1 MGLAASA
8 YYTYR
13 MEILTGLG
21 LAIPAGLNAY
31 IPLLTVAVGQALGWI
46 RLDEPYAL
54 LGEWWAIA
62 LIAVLL
68 LVEVVA
74 DKIPA
79 VDHVNDVVQT
89 FVRPA
94 AGGLLF
100 AAATAGDG
108 YVHPVVWIVAGVL
121 VAGGVHAAKT
131 TARPAI
137 NASTAGV
144 GTPLVSAAED
154 VASFAITLVSLL
166 APILVAVVVVVIIA
180 AVVYLRRRSRTRAV

>member
-1 MGLAASA
+1 
-8 YYTYR
+8 

-31 IPLLTVAVGQALGWI
+31 IPLLTVAVAQALGWI
-46 RLDEPYAL
+46 RLEDPYAL
-54 LGEWWAIA
+54 LGQWWAVA

-68 LVEVVA
+68 VIEIVA

-79 VDHVNDVVQT
+79 VDHVNDALQT

-100 AAATAGDG
+100 AAATAGGD

-121 VAGGVHAAKT
+121 VAGGVHATKA
-131 TARPAI
+131 TARPVV
-137 NASTAGV
+137 NAGTAGV
-144 GTPLVSAAED
+144 GGPIVSALED
-154 VASFAITLVSLL
+154 VVSFAISVISLV
-166 APILVAVVVVVIIA
+166 APILIGAVVIA
-180 AVVYLRRRSRTRAV
+180 GLFIVYRWRGRRVGSARG